1 MANKENGPFLFFS
14 KIYYTAV
21 LKKKKLDF
29 IFNFFFKT
37 HAIISMLKFRSSWIC
52 VRNVMCVCD
61 SYTFILGSVI
71 KFHQPIPFKS
81 VVITCIHS
89 RVSVYSLNFRIS
101 IIDIRNC
108 RLEARAHGVGMAT
121 GGAAAMCFSF
131 IWYELL
137 LLNVSVI
144 MSRSEFFSFF

>member
-108 RLEARAHGVGMAT
+108 RLEARAHGRHGNRWRRRNV
-121 GGAAAMCFSF
+121 FF
-131 IWYELL
+131 IHLIRVIIIECVCN
-137 LLNVSVI
+137 NV
-144 MSRSEFFSFF
+144 